1 MIDNFGFFPLPVVNT
16 KVTMYLNELLK
27 TYTGNVSNPTET
39 YADIIW
45 NFSCPWYYTGA
56 AQTAFQQKVIDHFRF
71 RQIGFETPGRFIFEF
86 QQKFKEIMPYYIQM
100 YHSVDL
106 MNAVSD
112 PLENYNMIEEKTGSA
127 TGSSTGS
134 ATNTGTTSST
144 TTDSG
149 TNTETAN
156 ESQIN
161 DVRLHRHL
169 DTPQGRVQN
178 LTDGYVSYADKD
190 DSTTDTHSATK
201 AGSVNNT
208 TTGSGENEQTGESEY
223 NAENEYS
230 ETLTRHGNI
239 GVTTYAQML
248 KGYRETFVNVDMMI
262 MDELDEVFLQT
273 F

>member
-1 MIDNFGFFPLPVVNT
+1 MLDNFGFYPLPVVNT

-27 TYTGNVSNPTET
+27 TYTGNVNNPNEK

-45 NFSCPWYYTGA
+45 NFDCPWYYTGDD
-56 AQTAFQQKVIDHFRF
+56 QTKFQQKVIDHFRF

-86 QQKFKEIMPYYIQM
+86 QQKFKEIMPYYNQM

-112 PLENYNMIEEKTGSA
+112 PLENYNMVEEKSGNA
-127 TGSSTGS
+127 NGSSSGTKGS
-134 ATNTGTTSST
+134 TITDAGTSS
-144 TTDSG
+144 
-149 TNTETAN
+149 ETGQ
-156 ESQIN
+156 ESQMN

-190 DSTTDTHSATK
+190 DSTTDTRSSSK
-201 AGSVNNT
+201 SGNINNT
-208 TTGSGENEQTGESEY
+208 TTGSENNEQTAES
-223 NAENEYS
+223 EYS
-230 ETLTRHGNI
+230 ETLSRHGNI

-262 MDELDEVFLQT
+262 IDELDEVFLQT